1 MWDRVS
7 QSKIPKTQTHTI
19 MNREVSSIPISLSLF
34 DDKHYY
40 LWAVRMEAYLDV
52 CDLWE
57 AVEDVYEVPPL
68 LDNPMV
74 AQIKNHKERK

>member
-1 MWDRVS
+1 MN
-7 QSKIPKTQTHTI
+7 PKG
-19 MNREVSSIPISLSLF
+19 SSIPIALSLF
-34 DDKHYY
+34 DGKNYHF
-40 LWAVRMEAYLDV
+40 WAVRMEAYLDV

>member
-1 MWDRVS
+1 
-7 QSKIPKTQTHTI
+7 
-19 MNREVSSIPISLSLF
+19 MNTEGSSIPISLPLF
-34 DDKHYY
+34 DGKHYH